1 MSEELTFSRKASGL
15 TRGLNTYDA
24 FGVGLFVILPTY
36 VIWWLVMAGFGLFP
50 GANLYIT
57 VAITAVFLAVP
68 SAIVWG
74 ILGGSMPRSGGDY
87 VYNTRVII
95 PLIGMVASMGM
106 FLGQLYWNIYQATFI
121 TQPALQLIGQ
131 IMGWQGLVDFANSKS
146 ATFVCAVGVYAIA
159 FCIVGFGMRYYKA
172 VQRPLIVI
180 TLASTAICLI
190 ALLFTSKAVFVGDW
204 NAAATN
210 YHSLSYSAFVAA
222 VEKANGGLFPTTW
235 TWSATFAAMTASCLL
250 VLYGYVSNYVGGEVK
265 RPSKSIMTANFL
277 AGMVTIAL
285 AILCLVALNHIADS
299 RFLMATQYNVLN
311 GPVKGYSFP
320 WDTSLNGLVFMG
332 SGFNRAIGLLWA
344 VTWILTTIT
353 IFAAILLFMQRAI
366 FAWGM
371 DNMGP
376 KWFAEISGR
385 WTTPIK
391 GYLFLAIISCAFTV
405 VYILWLQSNLAGL
418 VGTGMALVTIF
429 LITGVSAIIIPYR
442 KRVRHIW
449 ESSPYR
455 TWKVLGVP
463 IVTVAGVFYVAY
475 ILLLIYYAYFDSRT
489 RDATGKNIF
498 SFAAVWVF
506 GVAWY
511 FYWRRVAK
519 RREVSTEAMFREL
532 PPE

>member
-1 MSEELTFSRKASGL
+1 
-15 TRGLNTYDA
+15 
-24 FGVGLFVILPTY
+24 
-36 VIWWLVMAGFGLFP
+36 
-50 GANLYIT
+50 
-57 VAITAVFLAVP
+57 
-68 SAIVWG
+68 
-74 ILGGSMPRSGGDY
+74 
-87 VYNTRVII
+87 
-95 PLIGMVASMGM
+95 
-106 FLGQLYWNIYQATFI
+106 
-121 TQPALQLIGQ
+121 
-131 IMGWQGLVDFANSKS
+131 
-146 ATFVCAVGVYAIA
+146 
-159 FCIVGFGMRYYKA
+159 
-172 VQRPLIVI
+172 
-180 TLASTAICLI
+180 
-190 ALLFTSKAVFVGDW
+190 
-204 NAAATN
+204 
-210 YHSLSYSAFVAA
+210 
-222 VEKANGGLFPTTW
+222 
-235 TWSATFAAMTASCLL
+235 
-250 VLYGYVSNYVGGEVK
+250 
-265 RPSKSIMTANFL
+265 
-277 AGMVTIAL
+277 
-285 AILCLVALNHIADS
+285 
-299 RFLMATQYNVLN
+299 
-311 GPVKGYSFP
+311 
-320 WDTSLNGLVFMG
+320 MG

-371 DNMGP
+371 DSMGP

-429 LITGVSAIIIPYR
+429 LITGVSAIIFPYR
-442 KRVRHIW
+442 QRVRHIW

-498 SFAAVWVF
+498 SFAAVWAF

-519 RREVSTEAMFREL
+519 RREMSTEAMLGGAAWTSCEWLTVVADR
-532 PPE
+532 